1 MWNVF
6 SIESEFFRFELEIWF
21 IEMSFSV
28 GAMANGLRMEYN
40 YGKAHDVGV
49 GRGKQ
54 AEKPI
59 PEILSEFQSGFCIS
73 TQMYIYKDKK
83 RMRHENKE
91 RYI

>member
-1 MWNVF
+1 MV
-6 SIESEFFRFELEIWF
+6 S
-21 IEMSFSV
+21 
-28 GAMANGLRMEYN
+28 
-40 YGKAHDVGV
+40 GKAHDVGADTE
-49 GRGKQ
+49 KQ

-83 RMRHENKE
+83 RTRYGNKE

>member
-54 AEKPI
+54 AEKPTLEANWHE
-59 PEILSEFQSGFCIS
+59 PEEKLGVGA
-73 TQMYIYKDKK
+73 
-83 RMRHENKE
+83 RW
-91 RYI
+91 

>member
-1 MWNVF
+1 MWNIF

-49 GRGKQ
+49 DTEKQ
-54 AEKPI
+54 AEKPT
-59 PEILSEFQSGFCIS
+59 PEANW
-73 TQMYIYKDKK
+73 YV
-83 RMRHENKE
+83 
-91 RYI
+91 

>member
-1 MWNVF
+1 
-6 SIESEFFRFELEIWF
+6 
-21 IEMSFSV
+21 MSFSV

-40 YGKAHDVGV
+40 YGKTHDMGV
-49 GRGKQ
+49 DTEKQ

-91 RYI
+91 HYI